1 MRIEYVGR
9 VIGSALINAAV
20 TNQPVQQIGVFKVL
34 PVSNPFVNR
43 LTFHY
48 LGSERGNLFLN

>member
-1 MRIEYVGR
+1 MGR